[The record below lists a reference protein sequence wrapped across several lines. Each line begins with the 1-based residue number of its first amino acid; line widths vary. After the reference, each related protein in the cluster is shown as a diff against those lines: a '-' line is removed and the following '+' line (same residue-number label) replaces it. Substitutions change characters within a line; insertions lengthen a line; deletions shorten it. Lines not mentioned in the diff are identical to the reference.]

1 MSSVFQHLKHF
12 SPSGCKMIRAL
23 SKLFPYYGACRKK
36 RPVVTVVPCC
46 RGGRWL
52 RGLVRGPDPASGVLV
67 TVEGPTHA
75 DCVWGLR
82 EGESE
87 AMNPL
92 FGSHGWGW

>member
-1 MSSVFQHLKHF
+1 MSFVFQHLKHF
-12 SPSGCKMIRAL
+12 SPSGCKMIQAL

-36 RPVVTVVPCC
+36 RSVVTVVPFC
-46 RGGRWL
+46 RGGRG
-52 RGLVRGPDPASGVLV
+52 RGLVRGPDLASGVLV

-75 DCVWGLR
+75 DLSGVSGS
-82 EGESE
+82 GESG

>member
-1 MSSVFQHLKHF
+1 MVPAGKETR
-12 SPSGCKMIRAL
+12 CDC
-23 SKLFPYYGACRKK
+23 GAMLQGVGERL
-36 RPVVTVVPCC
+36 RVT
-46 RGGRWL
+46 GE
-52 RGLVRGPDPASGVLV
+52 GPDPATGVLV